1 MNSTSLHALVVDHHS
16 GELSPEVAELL
27 ETYLGENA
35 DARAEALRIRE
46 ALSITEE
53 TVLRHPELGR
63 AIESKVEDAGR
74 RASSKRRIASSWVAK
89 AASVAFLAVLM
100 GGAGF
105 FAGQRMSHSQSM
117 PAPAIDDSTLRT
129 PRKESP
135 WARYRIA
142 HERDRNGQHVVR
154 VETANLNNPS
164 FR

>member
-35 DARAEALRIRE
+35 GARAEALRIRE

-63 AIESKVEDAGR
+63 VMESKVEG
-74 RASSKRRIASSWVAK
+74 ASRKHRIASSWVAK
-89 AASVAFLAVLM
+89 VASIAFLALLM

-105 FAGQRMSHSQSM
+105 FAGQRMSHSQSL

-154 VETANLNNPS
+154 VDTANLDNPPL
-164 FR
+164 R

>member
-1 MNSTSLHALVVDHHS
+1 MNSTSLHALVVDHCS

-35 DARAEALRIRE
+35 GARAEALQIRE

-63 AIESKVEDAGR
+63 VMESKVEDASRKHG
-74 RASSKRRIASSWVAK
+74 IASSWVAK

-105 FAGQRMSHSQSM
+105 FAEQRMSHSQSL

-154 VETANLNNPS
+154 VDTANLDNPS
-164 FR
+164 LR

>member
-63 AIESKVEDAGR
+63 AIESKVEDAQKAFCR
-74 RASSKRRIASSWVAK
+74 RAKFNG
-89 AASVAFLAVLM
+89 AARS
-100 GGAGF
+100 G
-105 FAGQRMSHSQSM
+105 SY
-117 PAPAIDDSTLRT
+117 AP
-129 PRKESP
+129 E
-135 WARYRIA
+135 W
-142 HERDRNGQHVVR
+142 
-154 VETANLNNPS
+154 ETAEVA
-164 FR
+164 

>member
-1 MNSTSLHALVVDHHS
+1 MNSTSLHVLVVDHHS

-35 DARAEALRIRE
+35 GARAEALRIRE
-46 ALSITEE
+46 ALSIAEE

-63 AIESKVEDAGR
+63 VMESKVEDVGGR
-74 RASSKRRIASSWVAK
+74 AISKRHIASSWVAK
-89 AASVAFLAVLM
+89 AASVAFLAVLT

-105 FAGQRMSHSQSM
+105 FAGQRMNHSQSL
-117 PAPAIDDSTLRT
+117 PASAIDDSTLRT

-142 HERDRNGQHVVR
+142 HERDRSGQHVVR
-154 VETANLNNPS
+154 VDAANLDYPS
-164 FR
+164 LR